1 MKIFIVNLNKNL
13 EVQSNSTVAD
23 VFEII
28 SLPNKNNIIIAKN
41 ENSLLDWNYKISENE
56 KIEFLDFNSDLA
68 KEVYRHSAS
77 HIMAQAVKRL
87 FPDAKIA
94 IGPAIEDGFYYDF
107 DVPKPFEEKD
117 LTSITEEM
125 KRIIKEDIPIVR
137 EEISKEEAI
146 KIFKEK
152 GEIYKLEILEEI
164 GDKIVSIY
172 RQGEFVD
179 LCRGPHI
186 RSTGKLK
193 AFKLLSIAG
202 AYWRGSEKN
211 KMLQRIYG
219 TAWDTDEKLN
229 EYLEY
234 LKEAEERDHRKLGT
248 ALQLFSIQ
256 EQAGPG
262 LVFWHPNGAAIRMTI
277 EDFWKKEHIKRNYQF
292 VYTPHIAKIDLW
304 KTSGHWENYRENIYS
319 PMKIDEQEYIIKP
332 MNCPGHILIFKSR
345 IRSYRELPLRWAE
358 LGTVYRYERS
368 GVLHGLLR
376 VRGFTQDDAHIFCTE
391 EQLQSEIEGALELV
405 FFMLKS
411 FKLDK
416 YKVML
421 STRPEKYA
429 GNEIIWEKATNS
441 LKKALE
447 NKKVN
452 YDIDEGAGV
461 FYGPKID
468 IQLIDALNRPRQG
481 PTIQVDFVLP
491 ERFNVTYIGEDGK
504 EHRPVMIHRAVLGSF
519 ERFLGIL
526 IEHYKGSFPVWL
538 APIQVS
544 LLTISDEQIPY
555 ANEIV
560 KILKENF
567 IRVETNF
574 KSEKINNKIR
584 DAIMNKIPY
593 IFIIGKKEME
603 NREISIRDK
612 KGEIGKFKLYEAIN
626 FIKKQIE
633 EKN

>member
-391 EQLQSEIEGALELV
+391 EQLQSEIEGVLELV

>member
-152 GEIYKLEILEEI
+152 DEIYKLEILEEI

-391 EQLQSEIEGALELV
+391 EQLQSEIEGVLELV

-612 KGEIGKFKLYEAIN
+612 KGEIGKFKLVEAIN

>member
-1 MKIFIVNLNKNL
+1 
-13 EVQSNSTVAD
+13 
-23 VFEII
+23 
-28 SLPNKNNIIIAKN
+28 
-41 ENSLLDWNYKISENE
+41 
-56 KIEFLDFNSDLA
+56 
-68 KEVYRHSAS
+68 
-77 HIMAQAVKRL
+77 
-87 FPDAKIA
+87 
-94 IGPAIEDGFYYDF
+94 
-107 DVPKPFEEKD
+107 
-117 LTSITEEM
+117 
-125 KRIIKEDIPIVR
+125 
-137 EEISKEEAI
+137 
-146 KIFKEK
+146 
-152 GEIYKLEILEEI
+152 
-164 GDKIVSIY
+164 
-172 RQGEFVD
+172 
-179 LCRGPHI
+179 
-186 RSTGKLK
+186 
-193 AFKLLSIAG
+193 
-202 AYWRGSEKN
+202 
-211 KMLQRIYG
+211 MLQRIYG
-219 TAWDTDEKLN
+219 TAWDTEEKLN

-248 ALQLFSIQ
+248 SLQLFSIQ

-391 EQLQSEIEGALELV
+391 EQLQSEIEGVLELV

-612 KGEIGKFKLYEAIN
+612 KGEIGKFKLDEAIN